1 MMKDKAKY
9 FHYNIKRQDE
19 WYSQLVNL
27 EINYVHKDWYE
38 EEPLDF
44 DLYNDLRYYLIKEY
58 PTYYNRLMRLP
69 IKKVK

>member
-27 EINYVHKDWYE
+27 EINYVYKDWYE
-38 EEPLDF
+38 E
-44 DLYNDLRYYLIKEY
+44 
-58 PTYYNRLMRLP
+58 
-69 IKKVK
+69 